1 MENPVKLAEVIQIA
15 TVRQTRAET
24 AWLALVAHMEKW
36 FYRPDLD
43 ALRIALATAAA
54 HYQKDSEPVWLYVIG
69 VPGSGKTSIVI
80 ECLSVF
86 NDVRILSDLSVSALI
101 SGWSKAGNQPKYGI
115 LREVGSS
122 AVFLFKDFT
131 TILTK
136 RHDDRDQILG
146 ALREIYDGRYSRHFG
161 VSSKSEVLW
170 QGKVSAI
177 AAVTPVI
184 ESMWAVNNKMGDRF
198 VQVRLPRVDGIETA
212 KFARRQNG
220 HKKEIK
226 DGLYVLTKEFIDL
239 PTLTYCS
246 AVSPLIEQQ
255 MDALAEV
262 VAWCRCHVDR
272 DQKDR
277 IMFAG
282 QPEMPTRLIQ
292 AFTQIARGNASLF
305 RRAEIDESDVR
316 LARRVAI
323 DTIPHSRLKL
333 LNAIPD
339 GADISRA
346 EICRLTKYANTTT
359 GYIADELRAL
369 NILRLEKD
377 DSDEHRYSF
386 TTEFQELRVKAG
398 LTL

>member
-1 MENPVKLAEVIQIA
+1 MIQIA
-15 TVRQTRAET
+15 TGRQQRAET
-24 AWLALVAHMEKW
+24 AWLALEDHIKQW
-36 FYRPDLD
+36 FFQPDLD
-43 ALRIALATAAA
+43 ALRISLAATAA
-54 HYQKDSEPVWLYVIG
+54 HYQIQSEPVWLYVIG
-69 VPGSGKTSIVI
+69 VPGSGKTSCVV

-86 NDVRILSDLSVSALI
+86 DKVRMLSDLSVSALI
-101 SGWSKAGNQPKYGI
+101 SGWSKAGNHPKYGI
-115 LREVGSS
+115 LREMGESGI
-122 AVFLFKDFT
+122 FLFKDFT

-136 RHDDRDQILG
+136 RREDRDQILG

-161 VSSKSEVLW
+161 VSAKSEVLW

-184 ESMWAVNNKMGDRF
+184 ETMWSVNNKMGDRF

-226 DGLYVLTKEFIDL
+226 EKLHSLTLDFIDL
-239 PTLTYCS
+239 STLGNCS
-246 AVSPLIEQQ
+246 STTPLIEQQ

-262 VAWCRCHVDR
+262 VAWSRCHVDR

-292 AFTQIARGNASLF
+292 AFTQIATAHASLF
-305 RRAEIDESDVR
+305 RRTEVIAEDVR

-323 DTIPHSRLKL
+323 DTIPFSRLKL
-333 LNAIPD
+333 LNSIPD

-346 EICRLTKYANTTT
+346 EVCRLTGYANTTT

-369 NILRLEKD
+369 NIVKLSKD

-386 TTEFQELRVKAG
+386 TPEFQELRAKAG
-398 LTL
+398 LAL

>member
-1 MENPVKLAEVIQIA
+1 MEKSVKLAEIVEIG
-15 TVRQTRAET
+15 TRRRERAET
-24 AWLALVAHMEKW
+24 AWMALATHIERW
-36 FYRPDLD
+36 FYRLDLD
-43 ALRIALATAAA
+43 ALRIALAATAA
-54 HYQKDSEPVWLYVIG
+54 HYQSDSDPVWLYIIG
-69 VPGSGKTSIVI
+69 VPGSGKTGCLV

-86 NDVRILSDLSVSALI
+86 DKSRIFSDLSVSALI
-101 SGWSKAGNQPKYGI
+101 SGWSRDAKRPKFGV
-115 LREVGSS
+115 LQEMGSS
-122 AVFLFKDFT
+122 GIFIFKDFT
-131 TILTK
+131 TVLTK
-136 RHDDRDQILG
+136 RREDRDQILA

-161 VSSKSEVLW
+161 VSHKSEVLW
-170 QGKVSAI
+170 QGKVSAV
-177 AAVTPVI
+177 AAVTPAI
-184 ESMWAVNNKMGDRF
+184 ETMWAVNNKMGDRF

-226 DGLYVLTKEFIDL
+226 DGLHKLTTEFIDL

-246 AVSPLIEQQ
+246 STTPLIEQQ

-262 VAWCRCHVDR
+262 VAWSRCHVDR

-277 IMFAG
+277 IMYAG

-292 AFTQIARGNASLF
+292 AFTQIACAHASLF
-305 RRAEIDESDVR
+305 RREEINDDDVR

-323 DTIPHSRLKL
+323 DTIPFSRLRF
-333 LNAIPD
+333 LNSIPD

-346 EICRLTKYANTTT
+346 EVCRLTGYANTTT
-359 GYIADELRAL
+359 GYIADELKAL
-369 NILRLEKD
+369 NIIKLVR

-386 TTEFQELRVKAG
+386 TPEFQELRTKAG